1 MQGLGQTLFERLQ
14 GMYGPEAS
22 AMLTVQYR
30 MNRAIMEWPSN
41 ALYQGVL
48 TAHASVAL
56 HTLQDL
62 QVPTSHLT
70 VVLTIHAACM
80 CEE

>member
-1 MQGLGQTLFERLQ
+1 MQGLAQTLFERLQ
-14 GMYGPEAS
+14 DMYGTSVS

-30 MNRAIMEWPSN
+30 MNEAIMEWSSQE
-41 ALYQGVL
+41 LYHGVL

-62 QVPTSHLT
+62 QVSSSSQPCYTAPHWYS
-70 VVLTIHAACM
+70 
-80 CEE
+80 